1 MANRTFS
8 QFQGTLQKGVVTLF
22 AKVEINL
29 SNGEPTLITSEEI
42 LGPQNPTTINPS
54 AGFASVEKVGSA
66 SADVY
71 VFHLQDPY
79 VRLLH
84 AASVEQIAGPTSYLD
99 IPLRIAASFVD
110 DQDDPQVGFKIASAD
125 ITGGSGSTTAL
136 FMLTLANS
144 TAL

>member
-1 MANRTFS
+1 
-8 QFQGTLQKGVVTLF
+8 VTLF
-22 AKVEINL
+22 AKVEIDL
-29 SNGEPTLITSEEI
+29 SNGQPTLITSETI
-42 LGPQNPTTINPS
+42 LGPQNPTSINPS
-54 AGFASVEKVGSA
+54 AGFASVEKVVSG

-71 VFHLQDPY
+71 VLHLQDTY

-84 AASVEQIAGPTSYLD
+84 AAVVEDKAGATSYLD
-99 IPLRIAASFVD
+99 IPLRISASYVD